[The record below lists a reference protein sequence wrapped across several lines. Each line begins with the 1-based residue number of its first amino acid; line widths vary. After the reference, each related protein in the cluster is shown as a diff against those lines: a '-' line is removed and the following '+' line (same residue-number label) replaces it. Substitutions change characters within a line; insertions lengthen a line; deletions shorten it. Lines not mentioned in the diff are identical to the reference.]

1 MAKKPAKTD
10 KAPKPVSAAPDGEKE
25 RLTDLDHTDE
35 LGDMV
40 DRLYGV
46 TAALHDSFDD
56 GPNVTPCA
64 AGAFRLLDDVCD
76 KMKACADAF
85 EAERLLHMPPE
96 QRAEMAAKIA
106 EAGGR

>member
-10 KAPKPVSAAPDGEKE
+10 KAPKPVSAESDGEKE

-46 TAALHDSFDD
+46 TAAIHDAFND
-56 GPNVTPCA
+56 GPNVTPFA
-64 AGAFRLLDDVCD
+64 SVHHFILRLV
-76 KMKACADAF
+76 
-85 EAERLLHMPPE
+85 LLCLMRQATRKVRQGRGNP
-96 QRAEMAAKIA
+96 IA
-106 EAGGR
+106 LYPDFVF